1 MPAKYSHVKK
11 RAASARKANNAGHN
25 QHAHSNPHSHAHIH
39 SHRDHRPN
47 PLIDKSISQAM
58 SAVSELERCIARMLL
73 LRYEQD
79 IARLFSTRLFSVS
92 LVHLPTL
99 MMRCIGLCGPGWVAH
114 NADSEDIK
122 DFFRS
127 AIGMDMRQ
135 AGERVATK
143 SVLWSYTVLRHFVR
157 TAAQCESRC
166 SSEFFSPPLDR
177 GQALS
182 NGVAICR
189 KRGLHSLHLLPYFP
203 ALRAHLDALEAAPS
217 PKFAKPTHLG
227 PLTEGLEALEEAC
240 VLKYGSRI
248 GAGGAWDASWRVKV
262 RVGYERLVQTL
273 WRVAHE
279 FDVRGYGLVL
289 REKLTSKWCECGC
302 STDHLGEVCE
312 RTVSEEELESGV
324 RSGKQREWDGR
335 GTANLFSFD
344 DLVLTVH
351 VRRCM

>member
-1 MPAKYSHVKK
+1 
-11 RAASARKANNAGHN
+11 
-25 QHAHSNPHSHAHIH
+25 
-39 SHRDHRPN
+39 
-47 PLIDKSISQAM
+47 
-58 SAVSELERCIARMLL
+58 MLL

-166 SSEFFSPPLDR
+166 LSDLFSPPLDR

-217 PKFAKPTHLG
+217 PKFAKPAHLG

-240 VLKYGSRI
+240 VFHYGSRI

-335 GTANLFSFD
+335 GTADLFSFD